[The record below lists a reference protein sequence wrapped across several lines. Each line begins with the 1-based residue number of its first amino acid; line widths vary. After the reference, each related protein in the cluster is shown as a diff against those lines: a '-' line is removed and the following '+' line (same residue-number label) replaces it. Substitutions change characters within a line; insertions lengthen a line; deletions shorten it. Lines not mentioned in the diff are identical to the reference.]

1 MSNAENFFE
10 WFNEFSPEFER
21 LTGEKMDANHCLSS
35 WNAAVKSLSP
45 LVLCE
50 SPRRP
55 GKATSRKMLALTNS
69 LQRLIEVYD
78 DPTGKQWTTTSK
90 REAIEKARE
99 AINLA
104 LGE

>member
-1 MSNAENFFE
+1 MK
-10 WFNEFSPEFER
+10 EFIYKKWVHIGG
-21 LTGEKMDANHCLSS
+21 GEVVSDDYEHDGNVVCDHICCCEVVNL
-35 WNAAVKSLSP
+35 
-45 LVLCE
+45 E
-50 SPRRP
+50 SPTADFIAASP
-55 GKATSRKMLALTNS
+55 QVFAALQH
-69 LQRLIEVYD
+69 LVEVYD